1 MFIDDNA
8 IGIAAIGDAAKVFV
22 WRIESERHVWAELL
36 EVTFAILAN
45 PIGVDHA
52 TNRDELARLVLGNGR
67 ADFGNTADNLMS
79 RNNRIIRGHELAP
92 LVADRMKVG
101 VADAAE
107 QDFDLHVALR
117 RIASRDNG

>member
-1 MFIDDNA
+1 MFIDD
-8 IGIAAIGDAAKVFV
+8 DAFGVTT
-22 WRIESERHVWAELL
+22 ISESTNVLVRRVKGEDHVRAELFK
-36 EVTFAILAN
+36 TGFAMRACAVR
-45 PIGVDHA
+45 VDHA
-52 TNRDELARLVLGNGR
+52 ADGNEISRLGLRNSR

-101 VADAAE
+101 VSDAAV
-107 QDFDLHVALR
+107 QDCDLHVALR